1 MGQQSVASRINRK
14 IFKRLSESA
23 KTKCVHSSM
32 DARTETRTSFDTNSL
47 RGVSRSHRAG
57 TRNGNNKKIQQKKRS
72 EKHGPANGLKTT
84 SFQFPQRISIPTSP
98 QYGMSRGNCTLLSW
112 CCENILGYV
121 SSWIDPP
128 SGFVIFTYRKGLKNH
143 KFQNSTFY
151 LKP

>member
-1 MGQQSVASRINRK
+1 MCPFKHGRKDRNTNIIRYKFPSGCVPFPPRRYQEWQQQK
-14 IFKRLSESA
+14 
-23 KTKCVHSSM
+23 
-32 DARTETRTSFDTNSL
+32 DT
-47 RGVSRSHRAG
+47 
-57 TRNGNNKKIQQKKRS
+57 TKKRS

-128 SGFVIFTYRKGLKNH
+128 SGFVIFTYRKGLQIH